1 MGMETEK
8 SHSPTIEQL
17 RKKWGSTPETNPD
30 VIEGMKEYWAIVNK
44 K

>member
-1 MGMETEK
+1 M

-30 VIEGMKEYWAIVNK
+30 VIEAMKEYRRVLNS
-44 K
+44 